1 MVAEK
6 VRFEFACVLPGIT
19 SETPQKEGIFIAE
32 PRLALTM
39 GLFTGNIKGRV
50 SMSILEPESHSLF
63 RNSKTLA
70 NSHGSG

>member
-32 PRLALTM
+32 PRLALMT
-39 GLFTGNIKGRV
+39 GLFTENIKGQFLV
-50 SMSILEPESHSLF
+50 Y
-63 RNSKTLA
+63 
-70 NSHGSG
+70 